1 MCDSIEKMNDQSNV
15 SDVQSENETLESHEE
30 KHEGAGN
37 RGEVL
42 CSNVTD
48 QQEVVESCPVEVETV
63 PQVDSITDISEEKL
77 AEQINLYQ
85 WIIKWGKVFAVLL
98 ILAVFSVIGFVWY
111 ANYSAV
117 SAGDAVL
124 YDSIDE
130 VPYRRAA
137 LVFGCSEKLGNRD
150 NLYFKN
156 RIAAAAELWKA
167 GKVDCIIVS
176 GDNREKYYNE
186 PVAMRK
192 ALVKAGVPF
201 RKIVCDYAGLR
212 TLDSVVRA
220 KKVFGLNKLTL
231 VSQRFQNERA
241 AYIAKANGMDVVGYN
256 ARDVPGVWES
266 EMREV
271 LARVKMWLDVNI
283 TDEQPRHLGKL
294 EILPKEG
301 RDELKK
307 EGKAPPSKE

>member
-1 MCDSIEKMNDQSNV
+1 MCDSIEKMNSRSDV
-15 SDVQSENETLESHEE
+15 SDVQSENEAVELHEE
-30 KHEGAGN
+30 KQEGSGN
-37 RGEVL
+37 RSEVL
-42 CSNVTD
+42 CGEVRD
-48 QQEVVESCPVEVETV
+48 QQEAVELCQVESQPEPEVDLT
-63 PQVDSITDISEEKL
+63 TDISEKKL
-77 AEQINLYQ
+77 AKPTNLYQ
-85 WIIKWGKVFAVLL
+85 RIIKWGKVVALFLVL
-98 ILAVFSVIGFVWY
+98 IAASVICFVLY

-117 SAGDAVL
+117 RAGDGLL

-137 LVFGCSEKLGNRD
+137 LVFGCSEKLGKRD

-266 EMREV
+266 EMREI